1 MASQGTPAK
10 TCRGSSLASARSTPP
25 RTPGRGSRA
34 SAPAISA
41 PAGASATPAAAA
53 APSATST
60 GRLLESLKRSL
71 NTVDSVDLPN
81 HPIFFAGDP
90 LNTDEL
96 IVPLLFEGLEG
107 GLHSRPEVVD
117 FGTLTAAA
125 PTAPVSVRLLNSE
138 SSPVV
143 VSKVYTTER
152 DPGLVLGPHG
162 ARGASGTLVQP
173 GVEVEVASLA
183 YSGAQEGRVRGRLVL
198 LTNSTETPRVVIP
211 YHARVLHGEVA
222 YDPAQATFDLS
233 AHAEGD
239 GAAAPALVNRLVLTN
254 RFSVPLRLLTAKV
267 SDALFAVGDFA
278 SGTEVA
284 PGEVGA

>member
-1 MASQGTPAK
+1 M
-10 TCRGSSLASARSTPP
+10 
-25 RTPGRGSRA
+25 
-34 SAPAISA
+34 
-41 PAGASATPAAAA
+41 
-53 APSATST
+53 
-60 GRLLESLKRSL
+60 
-71 NTVDSVDLPN
+71 
-81 HPIFFAGDP
+81 
-90 LNTDEL
+90 
-96 IVPLLFEGLEG
+96 
-107 GLHSRPEVVD
+107 
-117 FGTLTAAA
+117 
-125 PTAPVSVRLLNSE
+125 
-138 SSPVV
+138 
-143 VSKVYTTER
+143 SKVYTTER

-284 PGEVGA
+284 PGEVGAGASESRPVRPHPFRPAQESFGLGGIGSPGSPPGRRMSARGCPLAGAH